1 MLSRIAWIVI
11 ASLTLQPPAF
21 AQAEEEV
28 VAAIRARLDANR
40 RNDMAAWA
48 TFFVPGAAA
57 GGDASRIIF
66 AKDAGGRVT
75 HYVYRDLGATDRIV
89 RKIK

>member
-1 MLSRIAWIVI
+1 MSPRIAWIVL
-11 ASLTLQPPAF
+11 ASLALPSLSF

-28 VAAIRARLDANR
+28 VAAIRARLD
-40 RNDMAAWA
+40 
-48 TFFVPGAAA
+48 AAA

>member
-1 MLSRIAWIVI
+1 MSPRIAWIVL
-11 ASLTLQPPAF
+11 ASLALPSLSF

-28 VAAIRARLDANR
+28 VAIRARLD
-40 RNDMAAWA
+40 
-48 TFFVPGAAA
+48 AAA

-75 HYVYRDLGATDRIV
+75 HYVYRDLGATGRIV
-89 RKIK
+89 RKIE

>member
-1 MLSRIAWIVI
+1 MSPRIAWIVL
-11 ASLTLQPPAF
+11 ASLALPSLSF

-28 VAAIRARLDANR
+28 VAIRARLD
-40 RNDMAAWA
+40 
-48 TFFVPGAAA
+48 AAA

-89 RKIK
+89 RKIE

>member
-1 MLSRIAWIVI
+1 MRHVAAHRLDRHRAL
-11 ASLTLQPPAF
+11 ALPSLAF

-28 VAAIRARLDANR
+28 VAAIRARLAPARRRRVANL
-40 RNDMAAWA
+40 
-48 TFFVPGAAA
+48 
-57 GGDASRIIF
+57 F